1 MPKSQDSYIADA
13 EMDIINKEAN
23 ENAAQD
29 YIRIHTS
36 PEELVESRS
45 TKY

>member
-1 MPKSQDSYIADA
+1 MSKSKDLYIADA
-13 EMDIINKEAN
+13 EMDILNKEAN

-29 YIRIHTS
+29 YLRIHTS
-36 PEELVESRS
+36 PEELVENRS

>member
-1 MPKSQDSYIADA
+1 MPKRTDSYITDA

-36 PEELVESRS
+36 PEELVESRN

>member
-1 MPKSQDSYIADA
+1 MSKNKDLYIADA

-36 PEELVESRS
+36 PEELVESRY